1 MIIQQDMCKN
11 LLTFIVGTL
20 LIAAPVMNAQDETKR
35 MSETPPMLFRGMVAK
50 SYPSNFNGTP
60 YWDTLGFQKGSV
72 MYNGRLYEN
81 VLVNVDAEEQKLVV
95 RQSMDSAPTNPDGR
109 QVEWFTWGHSF
120 FVNLQYLG
128 IRAQGGFYQLFSDST
143 PAVFKRVDKAPGVT
157 TSNQNGTLIGYRDPH
172 YNSKY
177 TSYHGA
183 NISWWKLENG
193 NLVQLRQRK
202 AKKLIL
208 SSVQDGSFTG
218 SLPGWHGVEGTG
230 AELTLPTTGRRRLS
244 GTKGLPQ
251 DYFSEDFS
259 GTLFI
264 PNSQD
269 ARYRNKQY
277 VIGRPSESGLQQKTA
292 AVSGTVSDDDGKPMA
307 GVLVADENSRAYTNS
322 KKDGSFLISMPTGE
336 SVMIFSDPEKEEQR
350 LNVRIFSDG
359 SINVVLHDKSTL
371 LDEAIVSAESMR
383 QHRSAGMGMERIS
396 TTSLSRIPTAFGEKD
411 LLKAVLSIPGVQDI
425 GELSSGFNVRGGSTD
440 QNLILL
446 NGNTIFYPTHF
457 FGVNSAFNPDLVSGA
472 DLYKG
477 SVPMKYGGRISSVLD
492 VQGRSGNA
500 EKFKG
505 SVGLGLLTSRLHL
518 EGPLGKTVR
527 DKKGKKLPAKTTFNL
542 GARSSYSDWLI
553 RFIPEESGFSGGSA
567 SFYDIGLDLTHKK
580 DKDNALSLFAYL
592 SSDRFSFNR
601 DTSFR
606 YSNANISIRRSHSGE
621 KADIEACAGF
631 DRYHSTVE
639 ESPNITE
646 AYSLSTAINQG
657 FLRLHLRRKGLNAH
671 KPDGGLELLY
681 LSMQPGERK
690 PYGDGSAVIAHT
702 MELDNGI
709 QASAYAGDEWAP
721 SAKLSVTGGVRGVA
735 FYSKDCFYAFPELR
749 LSGKYSFSPTLSL
762 KAAASTMS
770 QFLHL
775 ISNTTTISPVD
786 IWKLS
791 DKDLAPT
798 SGWQVSTG
806 AYWTVFG
813 GKLDL
818 TAEAYYKQLRNHLDY
833 GPSAQLMMNED
844 LARDL
849 VRVRGKAYGVE
860 LMAKKSVGKLNGW
873 LSYTWSRAL
882 LQDSQY
888 SGDMAINH
896 GQWYNAPTDK
906 PHDVKMMLNYAFTRR
921 YSVTLNMNYNTGRPV
936 TLPVG
941 FFRYA
946 GGYRVAYSMRN
957 AYRIPD
963 YFRMDAAVNIE
974 PGHYLKAF
982 AHTNIA
988 IGCYNITGRKNAYS
1002 IFCDTSH
1009 GAAMNAYKLSIFATC
1024 VPYINITVLF

>member
-1 MIIQQDMCKN
+1 MCKN

-72 MYNGRLYEN
+72 MYNGRLYED

-120 FVNLQYLG
+120 FVNLQYLD
-128 IRAQGGFYQLFSDST
+128 IPAQAGFYQLLSDST

-183 NISWWKLENG
+183 TITWWKLENG

-230 AELTLPTTGRRRLS
+230 AELTLPTTGRRRLPDQQE
-244 GTKGLPQ
+244 LPK
-251 DYFSEDFS
+251 DYFAEGFS

-264 PNSQD
+264 PDTQE
-269 ARYRNKQY
+269 AKYRNKQY
-277 VIGRPSESGLQQKTA
+277 IIGRPAETDTQIKSAS
-292 AVSGTVSDDDGKPMA
+292 VSGSISDDEGKPLA

-322 KKDGSFLISMPTGE
+322 KKDGGFVISVPTGE
-336 SVMIFSDPEKEEQR
+336 TVLIFSDPEKEEQR

-396 TTSLSRIPTAFGEKD
+396 ATSLSRIPTAFGEKD

-527 DKKGKKLPAKTTFNL
+527 DKKGVKMPAKTTFNL
-542 GARSSYSDWLI
+542 GVRSSYSDWLL
-553 RFIPEESGFSGGSA
+553 RFIPTESEFSGGSA
-567 SFYDIGLDLTHKK
+567 AFYDVGLDLNHKK
-580 DKDNALSLFAYL
+580 NKDNSIGMFAYL
-592 SSDRFSFNR
+592 SDDRFSFSP
-601 DTSFR
+601 DTTFR
-606 YSNANISIRRSHSGE
+606 YSNANISVRGNHSGE
-621 KADIEACAGF
+621 KFDLETSAGF
-631 DRYHSTVE
+631 DHYHSIIE
-639 ESPNITE
+639 ETHNAPE
-646 AYSLSTAINQG
+646 AYSIRSAINQG
-657 FLRLHLRRKGLNAH
+657 FLRLHLKRKNLSMH

-681 LSMQPGERK
+681 LSLQPGERK
-690 PYGDGSAVIAHT
+690 GIGENSKVLPLAL
-702 MELDNGI
+702 ERDNGV
-709 QASAYAGDEWAP
+709 QAALYLGDEWSP
-721 SAKLSVTGGVRGVA
+721 SAAFSLTGGVRGVFIHA
-735 FYSKDCFYAFPELR
+735 KDCLYAFPEIR
-749 LSGKYSFSPTLSL
+749 VSGKYSFSPTLSL
-762 KAAASTMS
+762 KVAASTMS

-775 ISNTTTISPVD
+775 ISNTTTISPID
-786 IWKLS
+786 TWKLS
-791 DKDLAPT
+791 GKDIAPT
-798 SGWQVSTG
+798 TGWQLSSG

-818 TAEAYYKQLRNHLDY
+818 TAEAYYKRLKDYLDY
-833 GPSAQLMMNED
+833 GPSAQLLMNEN

-873 LSYTWSRAL
+873 LSYTWSRTM

-888 SGDMAINH
+888 TGMMAINH

-921 YSVTLNMNYNTGRPV
+921 YSVTLNMKYNTGRPV

-946 GGYRVAYSMRN
+946 NGYRVAYAMRN

-974 PGHYLKAF
+974 PGHYLKAI

-1002 IFCDTSH
+1002 VFCDTENGFS
-1009 GAAMNAYKLSIFATC
+1009 MNAYKLSIFATC